1 MKPMVLWI
9 LYFKKPYVN
18 IYISIYIYIY
28 TSIYNKTR
36 FGERIFYWTLPKMKG
51 LANVG
56 LFINPIFGFVWYS
69 AAHDTG
75 CMRLYSSTEHW
86 EKGISEGK

>member
-1 MKPMVLWI
+1 
-9 LYFKKPYVN
+9 
-18 IYISIYIYIY
+18 
-28 TSIYNKTR
+28 
-36 FGERIFYWTLPKMKG
+36 MKG

-86 EKGISEGK
+86 EKGAVIPVSEISIDINRYHKIEITQDSCYLKMRANRHGMAWPP